1 MTMVF
6 TILGVML
13 VSYWLTKAVV
23 LLDGQ
28 KW

>member
-13 VSYWLTKAVV
+13 VSYGLTKAVV
-23 LLDGQ
+23 LLDEQ

>member
-6 TILGVML
+6 TIIGVLL
-13 VSYWLTKAVV
+13 VSYGLTKAVV

>member
-6 TILGVML
+6 TVIGVMV
-13 VSYWLTKAVV
+13 VSYGLTKAVV

>member
-6 TILGVML
+6 TILGVL
-13 VSYWLTKAVV
+13 LGSYELTKAVV

>member
-6 TILGVML
+6 TVIGVML
-13 VSYWLTKAVV
+13 VSYGLTKAVV